1 MSYKK
6 QGVPWD
12 TQVKLK
18 RGPSSRELGSSQ
30 EPQEFLSLPLP
41 SWHCPVMLQTCC
53 LFMAGRRGPLR
64 FSRVNAM
71 VWLGQIFGERP
82 DFPLFL
88 CKWNQPYSMFSQT
101 CSRTLPMWGA
111 WHSGT
116 SSRNTVPPGTGHFIF
131 KPQSNLTS
139 NFSHC
144 WLRIQFY
151 NNQGA
156 KVPLTNGLISGTT
169 WRFRIHLNIH
179 IVK

>member
-116 SSRNTVPPGTGHFIF
+116 SSRTQCLPGQDISFLSHNQTWHPISVTVGSEYDFTI
-131 KPQSNLTS
+131 
-139 NFSHC
+139 
-144 WLRIQFY
+144 I
-151 NNQGA
+151 
-156 KVPLTNGLISGTT
+156 KVPKY
-169 WRFRIHLNIH
+169 H
-179 IVK
+179 